1 MKFTIATT
9 ILPLF
14 LARQAVGICP
24 GFNFGIGNVQRLGNG
39 INRCKLLYFASH
51 RKRRRFIRHPFFFL
65 SFLTGNVY
73 DDSCNQ
79 VDGLT
84 TTGNPCTN
92 GIFGCSPPP
101 ITFNRYT
108 STFTGLML
116 VNLTFLG
123 FHQLMNFPPIAMRVA
138 QTPTQAYVVAM
149 SSQSA

>member
-1 MKFTIATT
+1 MKFTIATA

-14 LARQAVGICP
+14 LAHQAVGICP

-39 INRCKLLYFASH
+39 VNRCKRYTLPLRVNNDGLFTTCFS
-51 RKRRRFIRHPFFFL
+51 

-101 ITFNRYT
+101 VTFNRYT

-116 VNLTFLG
+116 VT
-123 FHQLMNFPPIAMRVA
+123 
-138 QTPTQAYVVAM
+138 
-149 SSQSA
+149 